1 MFPGGAH
8 AKYRDRHTD
17 CRPSNLSGGFER
29 FRLLR
34 EDGRRQ
40 VSQLPDEHDRD
51 DFNFWVVMLHDS
63 VDMLRTIFCESDAL
77 LFTDAVNRNGW
88 R

>member
-40 VSQLPDEHDRD
+40 VSQLPDEH
-51 DFNFWVVMLHDS
+51 
-63 VDMLRTIFCESDAL
+63 AL
-77 LFTDAVNRNGW
+77 VKTGVRW
-88 R
+88 RPSRWSGGTRALIQRLLSSGSP